1 MYASMPYQSA
11 LCTECL
17 ITYCAAIRLITTMYA
32 LMCYKMT
39 LLTECLMTY
48 WAAIR
53 AITTMYALMCYQ
65 MAILTECLITY
76 CTAIRA
82 ITTMY
87 ALMFCQRA
95 FLFIFLITYCTHIRV
110 IKTTYITGRSAFC
123 TVHMKIFI
131 QSTLLKTQ
139 RLNIR
144 IYCNREITIFIAMYT
159 LNKCVKICCMISKLC
174 A

>member
-1 MYASMPYQSA
+1 
-11 LCTECL
+11 
-17 ITYCAAIRLITTMYA
+17 MYA
-32 LMCYKMT
+32 LMCSQMA

-65 MAILTECLITY
+65 MAVLTECFITY
-76 CTAIRA
+76 RTAIRA

-87 ALMFCQRA
+87 SLMCYQSA
-95 FLFIFLITYCTHIRV
+95 LFIECFITYCTAIRV
-110 IKTTYITGRSAFC
+110 IKTMHITGRSGFC
-123 TVHMKIFI
+123 TVHIKIFI

-144 IYCNREITIFIAMYT
+144 IHCDRIMTIFIAMHT
-159 LNKCVKICCMISKLC
+159 LNKFVKIC
-174 A
+174 